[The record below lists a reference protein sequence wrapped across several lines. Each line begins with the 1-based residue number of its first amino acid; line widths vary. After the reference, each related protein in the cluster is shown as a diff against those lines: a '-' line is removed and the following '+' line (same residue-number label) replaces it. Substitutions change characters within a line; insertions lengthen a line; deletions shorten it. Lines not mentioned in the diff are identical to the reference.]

1 MSASLTLKDKKRDF
15 TQGPIFKPM
24 LLYSIPVILTAL
36 LQICYGMADN
46 IVVGRYS
53 GEEFA
58 LAAVGAT
65 GPLNGLIVNLLM
77 GIGGGGGIVVA
88 HAFGAKDFKKL
99 DRAVHTSV
107 TFSFFGGI
115 IFGLLFFIVSKSAL
129 ILMKINPVFI
139 DLSIKYM
146 QIYALGVPASAVYN
160 YTASIIRNLGDSR
173 TPLIIL
179 STSGVINVLLNLFFV
194 IACGMDVDGVAFATV
209 ISQYVSAVWVIIA
222 LIKRKNAPYE
232 FSFKKLKVDWSILK
246 ESMRLGIP
254 SGIQASMFSI
264 SNMLIVSSMNTF
276 DAYTYMGYTIN
287 TNIDNI
293 LYCLNTGFSTACL
306 TFTAQNYGAGNRKRI
321 NKVLLY
327 SILQVTVVVFACG
340 MILIPLTDPIAMIF
354 MPENASGNI
363 ELVLKTTRELNR
375 LLQSTYFILG
385 ILTVF
390 SSALRGIGYSVLQ
403 MILYTLGL
411 CGTRIIWIYTAFP
424 ILNTP
429 VGLMLCY
436 PISWIVCLIL
446 LGASRLVAE
455 KKLKQKMADAELCEN
470 A

>member
-1 MSASLTLKDKKRDF
+1 MSTAVKTQSKKRDF
-15 TQGPIFKPM
+15 TEGPIFKNM
-24 LLYSIPVILTAL
+24 LLYTIPVILTSL
-36 LQICYGMADN
+36 LQICYNMADN

-88 HAFGAKDFKKL
+88 HAFGAKNYEKL
-99 DRAVHTSV
+99 DRTVHTSL

-115 IFGLLFFIVSKSAL
+115 IFGLLFFIISKPAL
-129 ILMKINPVFI
+129 ILMKINPEFI

-146 QIYALGVPASAVYN
+146 QICAIGVPASAVYN
-160 YTASIIRNLGDSR
+160 YTASIIRNIGDSR

-179 STSGVINVLLNLFFV
+179 ATSGLANIILNLIFV
-194 IACGMDVDGVAFATV
+194 IALGMDVDGVALATV
-209 ISQYVSAVWVIIA
+209 VSQYISAIWVILA
-222 LIKRKNAPYE
+222 LIKRKNAPYK
-232 FSFKKLKVDWSILK
+232 FSFKKLSVDWKILK

-287 TNIDNI
+287 TNVDNL
-293 LYCLNTGFSTACL
+293 LYCLNVGFSTACL
-306 TFTAQNYGAGNRKRI
+306 TFTAQNYGAKNRKRI

-327 SILQVTVVVFACG
+327 SIVQVAAVVFTCG
-340 MILIPLTDPIAMIF
+340 MILIPLSDPIAMIF

-363 ELVLKTTRELNR
+363 ELVLKTTRELNT
-375 LLQSTYFILG
+375 LLQSTYFLLG
-385 ILTVF
+385 ILTVL
-390 SSALRGIGYSVLQ
+390 SSALRGLGYSILQ

-424 ILNTP
+424 YLNSP

-446 LGASRLVAE
+446 LGAARILAE
-455 KKLKQKMADAELCEN
+455 KKLKLETYGMPSESES
-470 A
+470 

>member
-1 MSASLTLKDKKRDF
+1 MSTSVTLKGKKKDF
-15 TQGPIFKPM
+15 TSGPIFKAM
-24 LLYSIPVILTAL
+24 ILYAIPVILTSL
-36 LQICYGMADN
+36 LQIFYGMADN

-53 GEEFA
+53 EEEFA

-88 HAFGAKDFKKL
+88 HAFGAKDYKKL
-99 DRAVHTSV
+99 DRAVHTSL

-115 IFGLLFFIVSKSAL
+115 IFGLLFFFISKPAL

-160 YTASIIRNLGDSR
+160 YTASIIRNIGDSR

-179 STSGVINVLLNLFFV
+179 STSGIINIILNLIFV
-194 IACGMDVDGVAFATV
+194 IACGMDVDGVAYATV
-209 ISQYVSAVWVIIA
+209 ISQYVSAIWVIIA

-232 FSFKKLKVDWSILK
+232 FSFKKLTVDWKILK

-293 LYCLNTGFSTACL
+293 LYCLNVGFSTACL
-306 TFTAQNYGAGNRKRI
+306 TFTAQNYGAKNRKRI

-327 SILQVTVVVFACG
+327 SILQVSVVVFTCG
-340 MILIPLTDPIAMIF
+340 MILIPLTKPIAMIF
-354 MPENASGNI
+354 MPANASGNI
-363 ELVLKTTRELNR
+363 DLVLKTTKELNT
-375 LLQSTYFILG
+375 LLQSTYFLLG
-385 ILTVF
+385 ILTVL
-390 SSALRGIGYSVLQ
+390 SSALRGLGYSILQ

-436 PISWIVCLIL
+436 PISWVVCLIL
-446 LGASRLVAE
+446 LGTARVLAE
-455 KKLKQKMADAELCEN
+455 RKLKKETADAVPCEN
-470 A
+470 T